1 MKTSIRINGELMNL
15 SSPKVMGI
23 LNVTPDSFFEHSRVQ
38 STEAILQKAA
48 QMLDDGADMLDIGG
62 QSTRP
67 GAEHIS
73 ASEESDRVLPA
84 IEQISKAF
92 PQAVISIDTFHA
104 SVARDAIKA
113 GAHIVNDVSGGK
125 MDDEMFSTVAQLKVP
140 YILMHMKGK
149 PQTMQEDPQYGDV
162 VGEVFSFFKSRLDM
176 LNRMG
181 VVDVILDPGFGFGK
195 SLQHNYELLLRME
208 EFHALG
214 NPILIGVSRKS
225 MINKLLGTKAKDAL
239 NGTTYLHAIAL
250 ERGASIIRVHDVK
263 EAIECVKI
271 YNYTSEL
278 MKGDS

>member
-1 MKTSIRINGELMNL
+1 
-15 SSPKVMGI
+15 MGI